1 VLNLRYKSSKI
12 TKHPSGKRPTFTNN
26 IVHNG
31 NGSVK
36 LSNYLKAGKTND
48 TSPKDDHS
56 IDSHNSSN
64 CPPLPHQYLTD
75 NSTYFSD
82 SSNSSSETNA
92 THAKSVDT
100 TPVKEL
106 LYRKSPGLQKPFRT
120 PLTKA
125 ATVITPQTKAIT
137 SPTTAT
143 NGKTIET
150 DITPSIAKA
159 SDHQPKAVDDTSP
172 NNEGGNDTYIV
183 DEGTNITNSKTNN
196 TTVNSIKN
204 SKTNPKSKKPTVYH
218 SPYLHKTFKPNHE
231 SLELP
236 PELKSLTPL
245 LMLQHEA
252 LTSHIK

>member
-1 VLNLRYKSSKI
+1 VLNLRYNSSKI

-56 IDSHNSSN
+56 IDSYNSSN
-64 CPPLPHQYLTD
+64 YPPLPHQYLTD

-106 LYRKSPGLQKPFRT
+106 LYRKSPGLQNPFRT
-120 PLTKA
+120 PLTK
-125 ATVITPQTKAIT
+125 V
-137 SPTTAT
+137 
-143 NGKTIET
+143 
-150 DITPSIAKA
+150 TPSIAKA

-236 PELKSLTPL
+236 PELKLLTPL